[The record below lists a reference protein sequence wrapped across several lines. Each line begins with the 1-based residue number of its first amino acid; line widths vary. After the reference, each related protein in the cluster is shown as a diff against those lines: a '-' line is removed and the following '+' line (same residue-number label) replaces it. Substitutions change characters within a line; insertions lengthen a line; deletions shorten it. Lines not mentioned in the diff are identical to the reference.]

1 MSRLERTV
9 DFKLEVV
16 NHYLHTSDGQRK
28 TAAIYGIY
36 SSEVRLWTN
45 LYQLHGIAGLQKQ
58 HLHFSAK
65 EKELVIL
72 YKRDHHLSTRQTA
85 EHFNIHTFSTIT
97 NWEKL
102 YASGGLPALN
112 HRKKVKSSIMKPN
125 QPTVSHKLDT
135 DLCKDELLQQ
145 LRYLRAEVAYLKKLE
160 ALTQQKQ
167 KLATK
172 KKQR

>member
-1 MSRLERTV
+1 
-9 DFKLEVV
+9 
-16 NHYLHTSDGQRK
+16 
-28 TAAIYGIY
+28 
-36 SSEVRLWTN
+36 
-45 LYQLHGIAGLQKQ
+45 
-58 HLHFSAK
+58 
-65 EKELVIL
+65 
-72 YKRDHHLSTRQTA
+72 
-85 EHFNIHTFSTIT
+85 
-97 NWEKL
+97 
-102 YASGGLPALN
+102 
-112 HRKKVKSSIMKPN
+112 MKPN